1 MTPPKHIL
9 VLTYWGI
16 GDALIQTY
24 TLPYLRIIRKHLP
37 EGSTIR
43 FLTLERDGGATEEK
57 LLEEGIYHFSYPLY
71 PFGVKAAFSWLSN
84 LRKLKRLIRAK
95 NISTIHTWCTSA
107 GSIGWLL
114 SKRTGVPLVLDS
126 YEPHAEA
133 MVETSTWKK
142 GGIAHRTLFF
152 LEKKQT
158 HHAQWLIGV
167 VPAMQ
172 EYASQKYN
180 YHGTNFLFKPA
191 CVDPETF
198 NLSKRKDA
206 ALLETLGLKDKITC
220 IYLGKFGGLYLREEL
235 FEFFKKGF
243 EHWGEKF
250 RVLLITSAKREEIE
264 MLSKQA
270 GIDPGKVISKF
281 LSPTEVPAYIGL
293 GDFAISALKPVP
305 SRLCCTPIKHG
316 EYWAMGLPVIIA
328 ANISEDSEIIA
339 SSNTGIVHNN
349 LSPAVFEKAIE
360 QMDTLLKTNAD
371 GSLSQ
376 KIHELAVKHRNFK
389 IADEVYKKIY
399 GQ

>member
-1 MTPPKHIL
+1 M
-9 VLTYWGI
+9 

-24 TLPYLRIIRKHLP
+24 TLPYLRIIRKLLP

-43 FLTLERDGGATEEK
+43 FLTLERDGGASEEK

-71 PFGVKAAFSWLSN
+71 PFGLKAAFSWLSN
-84 LRKLKRLIRAK
+84 LRKLKQLIREK

-133 MVETSTWKK
+133 MVETGTWKK
-142 GGIAHRTLFF
+142 GGIAYRTLFF

-172 EYASQKYN
+172 QYASKKYN

-191 CVDPETF
+191 CVDLEKF
-198 NLSKRKDA
+198 NLSKRKKP
-206 ALLETLGLKDKITC
+206 ALLESLGLKDKITC
-220 IYLGKFGGLYLREEL
+220 VYLGKFGGLYLREQL
-235 FEFFKKGF
+235 FEFFKKAF
-243 EHWGEKF
+243 DHWGDTF
-250 RVLLITSAKREEIE
+250 RVLLITSAKREEVE
-264 MLSKQA
+264 MLSKNA
-270 GIDPGKVISKF
+270 GIDPRKVISKF
-281 LSPTEVPAYIGL
+281 LPPAEVPDYVGL
-293 GDFAISALKPVP
+293 GDFAISAVKPVP
-305 SRLCCTPIKHG
+305 SRLCCTPIKNG

-328 ANISEDSEIIA
+328 TNISEDSEIIA
-339 SSNTGIVHNN
+339 SSNTGVVRKD
-349 LSPAVFEKAIE
+349 LSVAELEKSIL
-360 QMDTLLKTNAD
+360 QMDALLKTNA
-371 GSLSQ
+371 GGALSL
-376 KIHELAVKHRNFK
+376 KIHELAVKHRNYK
-389 IADEVYKKIY
+389 IAEEVYKKIY

>member
-1 MTPPKHIL
+1 MTQPKHIL

-24 TLPYLRIIRKHLP
+24 TLPYLRIMRKQLP

-57 LLEEGIYHFSYPLY
+57 LLEEGIYHFSYPLF
-71 PFGVKAAFSWLSN
+71 PFGAKAAFSWLSN
-84 LRKLKRLIRAK
+84 LRKLKRLIRTK
-95 NISTIHTWCTSA
+95 SISTIHTWCTSA

-114 SKRTGVPLVLDS
+114 SQRTGVPLVLDS

-133 MVETSTWKK
+133 MVETGTWKK

-167 VPAMQ
+167 VPAMRQ
-172 EYASQKYN
+172 YASKKYN
-180 YHGTNFLFKPA
+180 YNGTNFLFKPA
-191 CVDPETF
+191 CVDLDSF

-206 ALLETLGLKDKITC
+206 ALLEALGLKDKVTC
-220 IYLGKFGGLYLREEL
+220 VYLGKFGGLYLREEL
-235 FEFFKKGF
+235 FDFFKKGF
-243 EHWGEKF
+243 DHWGEKF
-250 RVLLITSAKREEIE
+250 RVLLITSAKREEVE
-264 MLSKQA
+264 MLTKKA

-281 LSPTEVPAYIGL
+281 LSPAEVPSYIGL

-339 SSNTGIVHNN
+339 SSNTGIVHND
-349 LSPAVFEKAIE
+349 LSAAEFERAIV
-360 QMDTLLKTNAD
+360 QMDALLKTNTD

-376 KIHELAVKHRNFK
+376 KIHGLAVKHRNYK
-389 IADEVYKKIY
+389 IAEEVYKKIY